1 MTHEEAIPIIQ
12 GEITMRKKTRR
23 FIGALLAMVIA
34 FSSIGETVPA
44 FAADELILNDENG
57 EDTLLPDAESPE
69 DVIADESGEDD
80 TGLVDDADTYFNTDS
95 APDASAD
102 NYADIAADTGE
113 DGTVDIDTDIAA
125 DVDAD
130 TAANGDTQDGKEP
143 NPIKDY
149 YDINGIRYY
158 NVDSD
163 NIDSDKLFYE
173 DLINT
178 PSEYLDGYSLAE
190 LWEMT
195 AIGIIPN
202 EAFRFNNLLGYDAK
216 KDAIQ
221 SILRNKNIGARI
233 KGKYNK
239 ETKKLE
245 QHFVASEVAIDIN
258 YSNFKLS
265 PLLPDASVSNNYVST
280 PSGERNKAGAKA
292 QEFKNESTKDYTASI
307 SESEGGSVSLSST
320 VNHSSSYSFEEGF
333 EVGAEFDFICAKVS
347 EKVTFKA
354 TQAVQNGWS
363 KTNTN
368 TQNYN
373 NSRSVSVTVP
383 AHSVLLLRNYT
394 TDVSVITRYNCPVA
408 LTYDVEIHWDTD
420 AQTPTKSGDVSFLT
434 NARTNLKHRAFEEG
448 RKDGYD
454 DQGIIWST
462 TLAVD
467 EIDRAVELITTH
479 VPMSGTGAAFSENLK
494 AEGFKIEGAVPL
506 CPLEKIKLKAPGY
519 SFIENKQVDYNN
531 LQFYT
536 ANMKVGDYIT
546 PDSLELDGYDR
557 DGVPYCK
564 FNKGYG
570 SWYIAD
576 ENGNEL
582 TENTPVVL
590 KKVAGQDR
598 FEAVSTGSCYLIYR
612 INEKTAGYNSY
623 EFPDNYATNDSL
635 KSTAALKLVINEN
648 RPNDPYT
655 FKITGSYTGRVGAE
669 SENIE
674 GDNKLSAV
682 VRDSSGNQVE
692 YKWKSV
698 ELKRNG
704 IDLNEDGK
712 VTFSKAG
719 IYHVRVYVEKDGKSY
734 ESEPVEIIAASGI
747 TPPRADK
754 HTYDGTEKKL
764 LLTPGEIEG
773 DGVRIVYAVGDNED
787 KEPSEEKFSEQ
798 IPMAVDAGD
807 YTIWYKAVSS
817 SGKELVKAS
826 CVTATIDKAKYAGET
841 KLQIAHD
848 PEETSNSIDLR
859 GFLPENPT
867 GLTYGKPETEGLS
880 CAKGPSI
887 DTVNHEL
894 SYTLNGSDAGKNG
907 SITIPVSLAN
917 YEDYFITISIRR
929 IVPFVKE
936 PVSSVTLNEKKY
948 NLGKGESV
956 TLLAT
961 VLPVTAGQTLKWTAD
976 NTNVTIIP
984 SPDTMSAYVTGKKAG
999 SVKVTA
1005 SATDS
1010 SKKQAVCSIK
1020 VGNPVDDFKITG
1032 KNGATDV
1039 AVGKNLAMAVVW
1051 DGDKPQNSDIVWEVD
1066 NEFIATI
1073 SDKGVLKGKNEGKVT
1088 VFAISKV
1095 NHDLVRTAYITVYNP
1110 VKKAGLSSTKGVV
1123 SRSENAKGLSLSAYA
1138 TGVTSSM
1145 IKNSA
1150 TGVRLGLRPTV
1161 EFSTD
1166 EKYLKITPVEGDDT
1180 TVIITPADGSGTVK
1194 NIPVRAKISAYKY
1207 EKILTCKVSIVDS
1220 NPLKKIKLNKKKLS
1234 IDEGCIDDSL
1244 SVSLEPLNPDGV
1256 DKIEWA
1262 SDNESIA
1269 KVDENGT
1276 VTAVKVGT
1284 AIITAKAGDKQVSCN
1299 VTVTPKVTKVTF
1311 TNKVTLSQ
1319 NGLAVGKTFK
1329 MATELSGS
1337 GKSSSPLSWDSSD
1350 NSIATVD
1357 DKGRIRAL
1365 RPGKVCIYAIANW
1378 NAEYFDDM
1386 VYDIVE
1392 FDVYTPV
1399 KSIKLDKKKLE
1410 LGTDEKNRY
1419 GKIAVIE
1426 IKPEDASDSSITWT
1440 TISPIVKLA
1449 AISEDDGPTEEAF
1462 EKAGDTVITGDGQV
1476 LAVKGLSSGKA
1487 TITGVTNDG
1496 SNKKVT
1502 CTVIVK

>member
-1 MTHEEAIPIIQ
+1 
-12 GEITMRKKTRR
+12 MRKKTRR
-23 FIGALLAMVIA
+23 FIGALLAMVLA
-34 FSSIGETVPA
+34 FLSIGEAVPA
-44 FAADELILNDENG
+44 FAADELILSDENG
-57 EDTLLPDAESPE
+57 EDILLTDADSPE
-69 DVIADESGEDD
+69 DVTADVPGEDD
-80 TGLVDDADTYFNTDS
+80 TGLVDDANTYFNADS

-113 DGTVDIDTDIAA
+113 DGTVDIDTGIAA

-143 NPIKDY
+143 NPVEDH
-149 YDINGIRYY
+149 YDVNGICYY
-158 NVDSD
+158 NVNSN

-173 DLINT
+173 DLFNT
-178 PSEYLDGYSLAE
+178 RSEYLDGFSLGE
-190 LWEMT
+190 LWMMT
-195 AIGIIPN
+195 AIGVIPDSQFAYGGQAGQN
-202 EAFRFNNLLGYDAK
+202 AK
-216 KDAIQ
+216 KEAVKYIKD
-221 SILRNKNIGARI
+221 SKNSGSAVIA
-233 KGKYNK
+233 GKYNTS
-239 ETKKLE
+239 TKKVE
-245 QHFVASEVAIDIN
+245 QLFENSVIPILPVPLSNTGIIVR
-258 YSNFKLS
+258 YSNFKVS
-265 PLLPDASVSNNYVST
+265 PLLPDASVSSNYVST
-280 PSGERNKAGAKA
+280 QSGERNTAGAKA
-292 QEFKNESTKDYTASI
+292 SEFTNNTTRDSTASVT
-307 SESEGGSVSLSST
+307 ESEGGSVSLSST

-347 EKVTFKA
+347 EKVSFKA

-373 NSRSVSVTVP
+373 NSRTVSVTVP
-383 AHSVLLLRNYT
+383 AHSVLMLRNYT
-394 TDVSVITRYNCPVA
+394 TDASVLTRYNCPVA
-408 LTYDVEIHWDTD
+408 LTYDVEISW
-420 AQTPTKSGDVSFLT
+420 ANLLEVLGGTKLSFGS

-448 RKDGYD
+448 KKDGYD
-454 DQGIIWST
+454 DQNIIWSQA
-462 TLAVD
+462 LSVD
-467 EIDRAVELITTH
+467 EIKRAIELITTH

-506 CPLEKIKLKAPGY
+506 YKLEKIKLKAPGY

-623 EFPDNYATNDSL
+623 EAPDTYATNESL
-635 KSTAALKLVINEN
+635 KSTAALKLVISDS
-648 RPNDPYT
+648 RPDDPYK
-655 FKITGSYTGRVGAE
+655 FEIKGSYSGRVGAPA
-669 SENIE
+669 ENIE

-682 VRDSSGNQVE
+682 VRDSSDNQVE

-704 IDLNEDGK
+704 IDLTEDGM

-719 IYHVRVYVEKDGKSY
+719 TYHVRVYVEKDGKSY
-734 ESEPVEIIAASGI
+734 ESEPMEIIAESIPGI
-747 TPPRADK
+747 TAPQAGK
-754 HTYDGTEKKL
+754 YTYDGTEKKL

-773 DGVRIVYAVGDNED
+773 DGGRIVYALGDD
-787 KEPSEEKFSEQ
+787 KDNEPSEEEFSEQ
-798 IPMAVDAGD
+798 IPTAVDAGD
-807 YTIWYKAVSS
+807 YKIWFKTVDGY
-817 SGKELVKAS
+817 GKELVKAS
-826 CVTATIDKAKYAGET
+826 NVTATINKARYEGET
-841 KLQIAHD
+841 QLQITHD
-848 PEETSNSIDLR
+848 QEETSNSIDLR
-859 GFLPENPT
+859 GFLPENTT
-867 GLTYGKPETEGLS
+867 GLAYGKPEVEGLS
-880 CAKGPSI
+880 YKIEPVI
-887 DTVNHEL
+887 DEDSHEL
-894 SYTLNGSDAGKNG
+894 SYTLNSSDAGENG
-907 SITIPVSLAN
+907 SITISVSLAN

-929 IVPFVKE
+929 SLPFVKE

-961 VLPVTAGQTLKWTAD
+961 VLPVTAGQKLKWTAD

-984 SPDTMSAYVTGKKAG
+984 SPDTMSAYVTGEKAG

-1010 SKKQAVCSIK
+1010 SNKKAVCSIK
-1020 VGNPVDDFKITG
+1020 VGNPVGDFKISG

-1039 AVGKNLAMAVVW
+1039 PVGKSLAMAVAW
-1051 DGDKPQNSDIVWEVD
+1051 DGDKPQNPDIVWEVD

-1073 SDKGVLKGKNEGKVT
+1073 SDKGVLKGKNEGKVK

-1095 NHDLVRTAYITVYNP
+1095 NHDLVRTTYITVYNP
-1110 VKKAGLSSTKGVV
+1110 VKKVGLNVTKGVV

-1138 TGVTSSM
+1138 TGVTPSM
-1145 IKNSA
+1145 VKNSA
-1150 TGVRLGLRPTV
+1150 TGVRLGVRPTV
-1161 EFSTD
+1161 EFTTD
-1166 EKYLKITPVEGDDT
+1166 EKYLKITPVEGDAT
-1180 TVIITPADGSGTVK
+1180 TVMITPADGLGTVK

-1207 EKILTCKVSIVDS
+1207 EKILTCNVSIVDS
-1220 NPLKKIKLNKKKLS
+1220 NPLKKIKINKKKLS

-1276 VTAVKVGT
+1276 VTAVKAGT
-1284 AIITAKAGDKQVSCN
+1284 AIISAKAGDKQVSCN

-1329 MATELSGS
+1329 MKTATELSGS

-1357 DKGRIRAL
+1357 DKGRIKAL
-1365 RPGKVCIYAIANW
+1365 RPGRVWIYAIANW
-1378 NAEYFDDM
+1378 DAAESGDM
-1386 VYDIVE
+1386 VYDMVG
-1392 FDVYTPV
+1392 FNVYTPV
-1399 KSIKLDKKKLE
+1399 KSLKLDKKKLE

-1449 AISEDDGPTEEAF
+1449 AISEYDGPTEEAF